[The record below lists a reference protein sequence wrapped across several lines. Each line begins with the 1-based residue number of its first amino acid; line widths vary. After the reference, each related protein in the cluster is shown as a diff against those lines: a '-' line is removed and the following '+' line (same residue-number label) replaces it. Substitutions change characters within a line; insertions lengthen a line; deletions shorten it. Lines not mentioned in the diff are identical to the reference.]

1 MHTAPPRPAP
11 PPPPPRR
18 AKQRASERTSWTRL
32 VLPPVLSGHVS
43 SLLVHFWRVARSVR
57 PATCDG
63 GGGRFDPESAEG
75 SDALSMEEL
84 QKGLRLGLKTKAFV
98 RSPPRDAMLW

>member
-1 MHTAPPRPAP
+1 
-11 PPPPPRR
+11 
-18 AKQRASERTSWTRL
+18 
-32 VLPPVLSGHVS
+32 
-43 SLLVHFWRVARSVR
+43 LLVHFWRVARSVR

-98 RSPPRDAMLW
+98 RSPPARQPGAARRPPPPPRTKWTRRVPHPVLIGHAASLT